1 MISGRNSKR
10 IVTRKEEREME
21 HKTTGAELPDFTEG
35 INLRGER
42 LRLEAL
48 YAEQKRIR
56 KQKFRSGLVTAL
68 NMALI
73 ILIISLSVAVWILIY
88 QMI

>member
-1 MISGRNSKR
+1 
-10 IVTRKEEREME
+10 ME
-21 HKTTGAELPDFTEG
+21 HKSTGAELPEFAEG
-35 INLRGER
+35 INLHGER
-42 LRLEAL
+42 LRLEAF

-73 ILIISLSVAVWILIY
+73 ILIITLSVAVWIMIY
-88 QMI
+88 QMLY

>member
-1 MISGRNSKR
+1 
-10 IVTRKEEREME
+10 ME
-21 HKTTGAELPDFTEG
+21 HKSTGAELPDFAEG
-35 INLRGER
+35 INIHGER
-42 LRLEAL
+42 LRLEAF

-73 ILIISLSVAVWILIY
+73 ILIITLSVAIWIMIY
-88 QMI
+88 QMLY

>member
-1 MISGRNSKR
+1 
-10 IVTRKEEREME
+10 ME
-21 HKTTGAELPDFTEG
+21 HKTTGAELPDFAEG
-35 INLRGER
+35 INLHGER
-42 LRLEAL
+42 LRLEAF

-73 ILIISLSVAVWILIY
+73 VLIITLSVAIWIMIY
-88 QMI
+88 QMLY

>member
-1 MISGRNSKR
+1 
-10 IVTRKEEREME
+10 ME
-21 HKTTGAELPDFTEG
+21 HKTTGAELPDFAEG
-35 INLRGER
+35 INLHGER
-42 LRLEAL
+42 LRLEAF

-56 KQKFRSGLVTAL
+56 KQKFRSGLVTVL

-73 ILIISLSVAVWILIY
+73 ILIITLSVAIWIMIY

>member
-1 MISGRNSKR
+1 MTKNESNW
-10 IVTRKEEREME
+10 EF
-21 HKTTGAELPDFTEG
+21 PDFAEG
-35 INLRGER
+35 INLHGER

-56 KQKFRSGLVTAL
+56 KQKFRSGFVTAL
-68 NMALI
+68 NTALI
-73 ILIISLSVAVWILIY
+73 ILIISLSVAIWIMIY

>member
-1 MISGRNSKR
+1 
-10 IVTRKEEREME
+10 ME
-21 HKTTGAELPDFTEG
+21 HKSTGAELPDFAEG
-35 INLRGER
+35 INLHGER

-48 YAEQKRIR
+48 YAEQKRIK

-73 ILIISLSVAVWILIY
+73 ILIITLSVAIWIMIY
-88 QMI
+88 QMLY

>member
-1 MISGRNSKR
+1 
-10 IVTRKEEREME
+10 ME
-21 HKTTGAELPDFTEG
+21 HRTTGAELPDFAEG
-35 INLRGER
+35 INLHGER
-42 LRLEAL
+42 LRLEAF

-73 ILIISLSVAVWILIY
+73 ILIITLIVAIWIMIY
-88 QMI
+88 QMLY

>member
-1 MISGRNSKR
+1 
-10 IVTRKEEREME
+10 ME
-21 HKTTGAELPDFTEG
+21 HKTTGAELPDFAEG
-35 INLRGER
+35 INLHGER

-56 KQKFRSGLVTAL
+56 KQKFRSGLVSAL

-73 ILIISLSVAVWILIY
+73 ILIITLSVAIWIMIY
-88 QMI
+88 QMLY

>member
-1 MISGRNSKR
+1 
-10 IVTRKEEREME
+10 ME
-21 HKTTGAELPDFTEG
+21 QKTTGAELPDFAEG
-35 INLRGER
+35 INLHGER
-42 LRLEAL
+42 LRLEAF

-73 ILIISLSVAVWILIY
+73 ILIITLSVAIWIMIY
-88 QMI
+88 QMLY